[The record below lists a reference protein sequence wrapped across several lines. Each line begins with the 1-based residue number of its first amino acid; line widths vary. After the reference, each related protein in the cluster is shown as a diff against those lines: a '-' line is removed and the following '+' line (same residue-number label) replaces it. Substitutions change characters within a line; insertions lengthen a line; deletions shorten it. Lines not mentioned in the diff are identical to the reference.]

1 MLFPVIVGAFL
12 WWNWQETSTQKI
24 LGQWEML
31 RGCLFGLPNNFQTL
45 KAGSPNKHLE
55 AWGQLRSLEAHESVC
70 NTGSSEACENQ
81 LREFSQKL
89 PRLPLLSE
97 DHCHPNHFLCFI
109 SSLAIVTLA
118 SRDSQIAARLQM
130 LVLHAAFCSPKSHR
144 STARSRIGWGA
155 RPPVGARFN
164 AGGWATTSGGKSQRR

>member
-1 MLFPVIVGAFL
+1 VFIWAS
-12 WWNWQETSTQKI
+12 QQ
-24 LGQWEML
+24 
-31 RGCLFGLPNNFQTL
+31 LPNFESRKPKQTL
-45 KAGSPNKHLE
+45 RSM
-55 AWGQLRSLEAHESVC
+55 GQLRSLEAHKSVC
-70 NTGSSEACENQ
+70 NTGSSEAWKNQ

-130 LVLHAAFCSPKSHR
+130 LVLHATFCSPKSRR
-144 STARSRIGWGA
+144 SAARSRIGRGA

-164 AGGWATTSGGKSQRR
+164 AGG